1 MGTWYKELKK
11 PWFTPP
17 DRVFWPVWATIY
29 IFIFISLVLYFLSPY
44 KPYLLVSVTLLI
56 IHFTAGFNWTG
67 IFFAR
72 KKILLAFYDILV
84 IDITLIAIIALFF
97 QASIPAA
104 LLLLPYLAWGLFAT
118 VLNWRIYQL
127 NR

>member
-1 MGTWYKELKK
+1 MGTWYENLKK

-17 DRVFWPVWATIY
+17 DRVFWPVWSTIY
-29 IFIFISLVLYFLSPY
+29 ILIFISLVLYFLSPI
-44 KPYLLVSVTLLI
+44 KPYLFVSVTLLI

-67 IFFAR
+67 IFFTR

-84 IDITLIAIIALFF
+84 IDITLIAIIWLFF

-104 LLLLPYLAWGLFAT
+104 LLLLPYLTWGLFAT
-118 VLNWRIYQL
+118 FLNWRIYQL